1 MTDSIPIQPHWHQSL
16 IARIVVLCIVLLLC
30 LLASVYF
37 FTTQYYGHIVTH
49 MERRAIDMAEQ
60 VRSQLDR
67 IIISN
72 PSLDIE
78 EILEMNDDVAANVTL
93 DPGGTG
99 PGQPMIQPGE
109 GGFYFEAQQV
119 VELSDGTS
127 IVVTMELDFNP
138 QTEVIRA
145 FQNRY
150 LFTITVVFIFTLG
163 LLLYLIVKALRP
175 IRELSKSCAEIANG
189 NLQTIKA
196 TGSSSEII
204 ALETTFNGMVESL
217 KEKEVIESKLR
228 QTQRLS
234 AIGNLAAG
242 VAHDVR
248 NPLNAIKL
256 LSSHVLDSLDETEH
270 ESTRKQIKTIRTEV
284 DRLEDIVS
292 GFLSLAKEEELS
304 FEASPIDRVLNEC
317 LLLMKK
323 DAEMRGI
330 NLLAELRA
338 GDTPLM
344 LDTAKM
350 SRAILNV
357 LINALEACPADGRI
371 RLFSRT
377 SDGTCEIEIRDDG
390 PGMNAEVLD
399 RIFDPYYTTK
409 AMGTGLGLSITR
421 GIIEEHKGTINISS
435 SPGAGSQVLIT
446 LPITSSI
453 SLSDDTPL

>member
-1 MTDSIPIQPHWHQSL
+1 MTDSIPIQPRWHQSL
-16 IARIVVLCIVLLLC
+16 IARIVVLCVVLLLC

-49 MERRAIDMAEQ
+49 MEERANNIAEQ
-60 VRSQLDR
+60 VRDQLDR

-72 PSLDIE
+72 PELDIE
-78 EILEMNDDVAANVTL
+78 DAIESMQGQIASDVRL
-93 DPGGTG
+93 DPGESG
-99 PGQPMIQPGE
+99 PAAPLIQPGK
-109 GGFYFEAQQV
+109 GGFTFEAQQV
-119 VELSDGTS
+119 IEVGDGYH
-127 IVVTMELDFNP
+127 ILVTMVLDFNP

-145 FQNRY
+145 FQNEY
-150 LFTITVVFIFTLG
+150 LFTITVVFIFTLC
-163 LLLYLIVKALRP
+163 LMVYIIVKALRP
-175 IRELSKSCAEIANG
+175 IRDLSESCAEIANG
-189 NLQTIKA
+189 NLRPITA

-204 ALETTFNGMVESL
+204 ALETTFNSMVESL
-217 KEKEVIESKLR
+217 KEKEVVESKLR

-256 LSSHVLDSLDETEH
+256 LSSHALDSLDETGH
-270 ESTRKQIKTIRTEV
+270 ETTAKQIRTIRTEV

-304 FEASPIDRVLNEC
+304 FEATTIDTVLNEC
-317 LLLMKK
+317 VNLMKK
-323 DAEMRGI
+323 DAETRGV
-330 NLLAELRA
+330 NLMSELRA
-338 GDTPLM
+338 GDVPLM

-357 LINALEACPADGRI
+357 LINALEACPEGGRV

-377 SDGTCEIEIRDDG
+377 TGDSCEVEIRDTG
-390 PGMNAEVLD
+390 TGMDDDVLE

-421 GIIEEHKGTINISS
+421 GIIEEHNGTITISS
-435 SPGAGSQVLIT
+435 ASGAGSQVLIT
-446 LPITSSI
+446 LPTSSP
-453 SLSDDTPL
+453 TP